1 MGVERILTFEH
12 LIYLNQKASTAPPDG
27 IADEHAFDR
36 NRVVLA
42 FILAGTLYEMGDAL
56 QELCSTGIAADLRE
70 TESWQAL
77 NKLRAEWNT
86 AEYASMIRNNF
97 AFHLGDQPDY
107 VSGIAS
113 IDDDPVL
120 LFESRGSK
128 RFAGRFHAP
137 WNALFRALNVKN
149 EDIDDFARSARDAHV
164 ALPDLVIAFFAEV
177 INSKGV
183 ASEAIDV
190 EQQS

>member
-1 MGVERILTFEH
+1 
-12 LIYLNQKASTAPPDG
+12 
-27 IADEHAFDR
+27 
-36 NRVVLA
+36 
-42 FILAGTLYEMGDAL
+42 MGDAL

-70 TESWQAL
+70 TES
-77 NKLRAEWNT
+77 
-86 AEYASMIRNNF
+86 
-97 AFHLGDQPDY
+97 
-107 VSGIAS
+107 
-113 IDDDPVL
+113 
-120 LFESRGSK
+120 
-128 RFAGRFHAP
+128 GRFHAP